1 MRNKTT
7 KIALAL
13 GMLLLASQAQ
23 ADQLA
28 DIKAAGVVK
37 VATFDAN
44 PPFGSV
50 DAKTHHIVGYDVD
63 FAQALAK
70 ALGVKLELV
79 ATNPANRIPLLQS
92 GKADLIVA
100 DITITPE
107 RAQVIDFSTPY
118 FVTGQQFLVPAG
130 SPDKL
135 DEYSKARIGAVKGT
149 TGEQALHQRFPQARV
164 LSYDD
169 IPLAL
174 TALRNGNVQAIT
186 QDSTILAGLLAEA
199 PDKAKFKI
207 LPDLLSKEEIGV
219 GVKKGEPALL
229 KAVNDELVKLEKTGE
244 AAKIYDVWFG
254 PATKTPQPR
263 AFTKK
268 RNNMFSGLLSHSAA
282 PAADFSRLQ
291 RASIT
296 FRDVAKRYGDHQ
308 VLNAINLQVEPGE
321 VVAIL
326 GPSGSG
332 KSTLI
337 RLINQLESLSGG
349 EILIDGK
356 PTSRLSGSALR
367 QLRSRVGFVFQQFNL
382 YAHLTA
388 QENITLALERVHGW
402 EKSAAQARALA
413 LLRQVGL
420 EEKAQQMPAQLSG
433 GQQQRVAIARALA
446 SSPQIILFDE
456 PTSAL
461 DPEMI
466 GEVLQVMKTLAHSGI
481 TMLVVTHEMQF
492 AREIADRVVFI
503 DGGDIL
509 EVAPPAEFFAHPQH
523 ARARRFLQK
532 VLDPLHQESLE

>member
-186 QDSTILAGLLAEA
+186 QTA
-199 PDKAKFKI
+199 PSSPVCWRKRRIKPSLKFC
-207 LPDLLSKEEIGV
+207 PTCS
-219 GVKKGEPALL
+219 A
-229 KAVNDELVKLEKTGE
+229 
-244 AAKIYDVWFG
+244 
-254 PATKTPQPR
+254 
-263 AFTKK
+263 KK
-268 RNNMFSGLLSHSAA
+268 R
-282 PAADFSRLQ
+282 
-291 RASIT
+291 
-296 FRDVAKRYGDHQ
+296 
-308 VLNAINLQVEPGE
+308 
-321 VVAIL
+321 
-326 GPSGSG
+326 
-332 KSTLI
+332 
-337 RLINQLESLSGG
+337 
-349 EILIDGK
+349 
-356 PTSRLSGSALR
+356 
-367 QLRSRVGFVFQQFNL
+367 
-382 YAHLTA
+382 
-388 QENITLALERVHGW
+388 LAW
-402 EKSAAQARALA
+402 A
-413 LLRQVGL
+413 
-420 EEKAQQMPAQLSG
+420 
-433 GQQQRVAIARALA
+433 
-446 SSPQIILFDE
+446 
-456 PTSAL
+456 
-461 DPEMI
+461 
-466 GEVLQVMKTLAHSGI
+466 
-481 TMLVVTHEMQF
+481 
-492 AREIADRVVFI
+492 
-503 DGGDIL
+503 
-509 EVAPPAEFFAHPQH
+509 
-523 ARARRFLQK
+523 
-532 VLDPLHQESLE
+532 